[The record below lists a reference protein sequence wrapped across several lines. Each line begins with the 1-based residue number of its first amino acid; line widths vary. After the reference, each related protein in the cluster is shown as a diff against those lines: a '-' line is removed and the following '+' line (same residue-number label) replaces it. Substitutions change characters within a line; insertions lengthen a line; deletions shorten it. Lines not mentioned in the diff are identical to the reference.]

1 MGSLGVPDLAL
12 CFEICLVPDQH
23 DGEVVAVLDSEDLRE
38 ELAHL
43 IETADEARG
52 VRFSRSAA
60 VPSALPPPGSSHLC
74 RSLMANT
81 SRKPCPARMYCSR
94 MAPNS
99 S

>member
-1 MGSLGVPDLAL
+1 MGSRGVPDLAL

-52 VRFSRSAA
+52 VRFNRSARC
-60 VPSALPPPGSSHLC
+60 PLC
-74 RSLMANT
+74 FAT
-81 SRKPCPARMYCSR
+81 SRLLSPLPVVNGKH
-94 MAPNS
+94 
-99 S
+99 